1 MKRQGDAHVDR
12 QAMDRIADETGYW
25 DARLRAPDCTDADR
39 ARFAQWRDA
48 DASHRAAFDRLQM
61 LIATLRGETGRADVR
76 GMRDAVVARVRRRQ
90 RRRTWSVA
98 ASIAFLLTGAAIWT
112 LLPESSRWHPARVFS
127 ALADPG
133 RYATGIGQ
141 RSTVTLR
148 DGSTVELNT
157 RTQLE
162 VHFSDTRRSVKLVE
176 GQALFHVAK
185 NPQRPFVVY
194 AGDREIVAVGTEFDV
209 RLDADSVRVTLL
221 EGRVEVERS
230 GPASS
235 RPQSLDPGQQLVA
248 ELAPVA
254 GKAAANSTILASAEK
269 TSAAQHGDAV
279 VRTVDVGKFT
289 SWREGRVFFE
299 DLPLGQAVA
308 EMNRYSA
315 IQIEVDDPALSHLR
329 VNGMFRAGEQEAFVT
344 ALQDYFPISVTR
356 RGDAKIILVP
366 VRSNT
371 PRTL

>member
-1 MKRQGDAHVDR
+1 MDR
-12 QAMDRIADETGYW
+12 QALDRIADETGYW

-48 DASHRAAFDRLQM
+48 AASHRQSFDRLQV
-61 LIATLRGETGRADVR
+61 LIATLRGETGRAGVR
-76 GMRDAVVARVRRRQ
+76 GLRDAALARVRRRQ

-98 ASIAFLLTGAAIWT
+98 AGIAFLLAGAAIWT
-112 LLPESSRWHPARVFS
+112 MVPESNRWAPVHVLA
-127 ALADPG
+127 ALAHPD

-141 RSTVTLR
+141 RSTVTLQ

-162 VHFSDTRRSVKLVE
+162 VHFSDAQRSVTLVE

-185 NPQRPFVVY
+185 NPQRPFVVH

-221 EGRVEVERS
+221 EGKVEVERS
-230 GPASS
+230 GPVSS

-248 ELAPVA
+248 ELVSVA
-254 GKAAANSTILASAEK
+254 GKAAGTSTTLAASAGKRRPQDGE
-269 TSAAQHGDAV
+269 AV
-279 VRTVDVGKFT
+279 VRSVDVGKFT

-299 DLPLGQAVA
+299 DLPLGEAVA

-315 IQIEVDDPALSHLR
+315 IQIGVDDSALSNLR

-356 RGDAKIILVP
+356 RSDTEIILAP
-366 VRSNT
+366 IRSKT
-371 PRTL
+371 PRAF

>member
-1 MKRQGDAHVDR
+1 
-12 QAMDRIADETGYW
+12 MDRIADEAGYW

-39 ARFAQWRDA
+39 ARFAQWRDGA
-48 DASHRAAFDRLQM
+48 ASHRAAFERLQM
-61 LIATLRGETGRADVR
+61 LIATLRGEAGRADVR
-76 GMRDAVVARVRRRQ
+76 GLRDAAVARVRRRQ

-98 ASIAFLLTGAAIWT
+98 ASIAFLVAGAAIWT
-112 LLPESSRWHPARVFS
+112 MLPEGKRWDPVHAFA
-127 ALADPG
+127 ALAQPD

-141 RSTVTLR
+141 RSSVTLR

-162 VHFSDTRRSVKLVE
+162 VRFSDTRRSVKLVE

-185 NPQRPFVVY
+185 NPQRPFVVH

-230 GPASS
+230 GPVSS
-235 RPQSLDPGQQLVA
+235 RPQTLDPGQQLVA
-248 ELAPVA
+248 ELASVA
-254 GKAAANSTILASAEK
+254 GKAAGTSTLAASAEK
-269 TSAAQHGDAV
+269 RRAAQHGEAV

-299 DLPLGQAVA
+299 DLPLGEAVA

-315 IQIEVDDPALSHLR
+315 IQIKVDDSALSHLH
-329 VNGMFRAGEQEAFVT
+329 VNGMFRAGEQEAFVA
-344 ALQDYFPISVTR
+344 ALQDYFLISVTR
-356 RGDAKIILVP
+356 RGDAEIILAP
-366 VRSNT
+366 ARAKT
-371 PRTL
+371 PRTF